1 MDADKLQL
9 MDTLREAQERLH
21 SAMHQLDA
29 LTVLH
34 PDAIALARH
43 ALNIGLVA
51 LEELG
56 DLGDV
61 KPDVRH
67 D

>member
-1 MDADKLQL
+1 
-9 MDTLREAQERLH
+9 LREAQERLH